1 MSQLMIRFEAQFNNA
16 SQILKTQNLENP
28 PWSESLFLSS
38 RNATIAIGGSKKI
51 GFMSPLE
58 LRQAYNK
65 RMAA

>member
-1 MSQLMIRFEAQFNNA
+1 MIRFEAQFNNA
-16 SQILKTQNLENP
+16 SQILKTQNLEKP
-28 PWSESLFLSS
+28 SLVRVAVAEFKESYNCHWRL
-38 RNATIAIGGSKKI
+38 KKI